1 MYLLRAVRRL
11 IVMLG
16 CSAAVLAGIVGSASA
31 QAARIQVIHTSPDPT
46 VEWLSL
52 YLNDIKVADS
62 LLFRSATPYI
72 EVPAGTGIQA
82 GFAPLNST
90 SPSDIFETV
99 TIDLEEGKDYVA
111 VILGVFGPNY
121 RPNPD
126 GIPIGLN
133 LLVEEARP
141 LAASPET
148 SDYLFVNG
156 VTDAPNLD
164 FRPRSGDPIA
174 SGVPFGSAVG
184 YVAFNQYVY
193 TMDVATTDAPD
204 RILGF
209 FDIDVGFLKDKAFT
223 VLTSGFL
230 DRWENGT
237 GPELKLMVV
246 TSSGLTETYEPELP
260 TDDIASM
267 QVINNSPD
275 LNFLNGFD
283 IYFNGG
289 RAINDLRFKYATPI
303 FGLPGN
309 ATINIEVKNST
320 GGLAIKSTTLTVE
333 PGVNYLLMITGLVNP
348 AEYAPNLDGEPTDLA
363 IIVNPNL
370 RLFPSQLGV
379 GEFIFVHGVP
389 DAPMADME
397 ITDLPD
403 AITNVPFGE
412 MTRYHAISEFNIL
425 AEMMPSDA
433 NLPAIIS
440 HRIEIPFVLGQTFV
454 LYSAGFLRPERNRSG
469 PRAELVLALTNGL
482 IVELRFREVAS
493 QIARLQL
500 AHSSPDPSFQSVDL
514 YVDWHLVANDAHYQT
529 ATPFIDVPS
538 RRTVT
543 VSVAPPGS
551 QGAEDA
557 LAAFPVQFEEGVAY
571 AGIVN
576 GVGDPDDFAPN
587 PDGAS
592 TALGLHVVDEVHED
606 GLDGTQLTVRAA
618 NEITDAPGSN
628 VLVENTQMIA
638 RAVGYAEHG
647 DYAIVQARERFVDV
661 RRTTDDNRVGGS
673 YISFEGL
680 AGRAG
685 ILVASGFADP
695 EANGDGPGF
704 STFLVLDDG
713 STVQA
718 DQNVVSA
725 EDDQPGVPTS
735 LTLHGNYPNPFSG
748 ATRLVFDLPKPAQVG
763 VRVLDA
769 TGRLVLSVEPR
780 PVPAGLKQTISI
792 SAEGLPAGMYIYSV
806 TAASS
811 AASREMRGRMV
822 VIR

>member
-1 MYLLRAVRRL
+1 
-11 IVMLG
+11 MLG
-16 CSAAVLAGIVGSASA
+16 CSAAVLAGTVGSASA
-31 QAARIQVIHTSPDPT
+31 QTARIQVIHNSPDPA

-62 LLFRSATPYI
+62 LLFRNAKPYV

-90 SPSDIFETV
+90 SPAEIFKTV
-99 TIDLEEGKDYVA
+99 TVNLEAGKDYVA
-111 VILGVFGPNY
+111 VILGVVDPNY
-121 RPNPD
+121 RTNPD
-126 GIPIGLN
+126 GLPISLN
-133 LLVEEARP
+133 LLVKQTRP
-141 LAASPET
+141 LAASLET

-156 VTDAPNLD
+156 VTDTPNLD
-164 FRPRSGDPIA
+164 FRPRNGDPIA
-174 SGVPFGSAVG
+174 SGVPFGSSAG
-184 YVAFNQYVY
+184 YVAFNRYVY

-209 FDIDVGFLKDKAFT
+209 FDLDVGFLKDKAFT

-230 DRWENGT
+230 DRWENGN
-237 GPELKLMVV
+237 GPEFKLMIVA
-246 TSSGLTETYEPELP
+246 SSGLTQTYEPESP
-260 TDDIASM
+260 TDDIAGM

-275 LNFLNGFD
+275 LDFVNGFD

-289 RAINDLRFKYATPI
+289 RAINDLHFKDATPI

-309 ATINIEVKNST
+309 ATITIEVKNST
-320 GGLAIKSTTLTVE
+320 GGLSIRSTTLTVE
-333 PGVNYLLMITGLVNP
+333 PGVNYLVMVTGVVNT
-348 AEYAPNLDGEPTDLA
+348 AQYAPNLDGEPTDLA
-363 IIVNPNL
+363 ISINPNL

-403 AITNVPFGE
+403 PITNIPFGE
-412 MTRYHAISEFNIL
+412 MTAYHAISEFNIL
-425 AEMMPSDA
+425 AEMMPSDGD
-433 NLPAIIS
+433 LPAIT
-440 HRIEIPFVLGQTFV
+440 RNNIEIPFVLGRTFV
-454 LYSAGFLRPERNRSG
+454 LYSAGFLRPERNRNG
-469 PRAELVLALTNGL
+469 PRAELILALTNGL

-493 QIARLQL
+493 QAARLQL
-500 AHSSPDPSFQSVDL
+500 AHSSPDPAFQSVDL
-514 YVDWHLVANDAHYQT
+514 YVDWTLVADDALYQT

-538 RRTVT
+538 QKTVT
-543 VSVAPPGS
+543 VSLAPSGS

-557 LAAFPVQFEEGVAY
+557 VAAFPMQFEEGVAY

-576 GVGDPDDFAPN
+576 GVGDPGDFAPN
-587 PDGAS
+587 PEGAP
-592 TALGLHVVDEVHED
+592 TALGLHVVNDVLED
-606 GLDGTQLTVRAA
+606 GLDGTQLTVRAS

-628 VLVENTQMIA
+628 VLVEYTQMIA
-638 RAVGYAEHG
+638 QGVGYAEHG
-647 DYAIVQARERFVDV
+647 DYAIVQAQERFVDV
-661 RRTTDDNRVGGS
+661 RRAAQGNRIGGS
-673 YISFEGL
+673 YFSFEGL

-695 EANGDGPGF
+695 DANGNGPGF

-713 STVQA
+713 STVHA

-748 ATRLVFDLPKPAQVG
+748 ATQLVFDLPEPAQVG
-763 VRVLDA
+763 VSVLDA
-769 TGRLVLSVEPR
+769 TGKLVLSLEPR
-780 PVPAGLKQTISI
+780 PVPAGLRQTISI
-792 SAEGLPAGMYIYSV
+792 SAEDLPAGMYIYSV